1 MTYTLLIALLNYT
14 TMPMTIQSVHPVHK
28 FEFILFGRN
37 VNPVTESLSFSDVTI
52 QCVTEVKLLG
62 VTLDYKLTFSSH
74 INNLASKAG
83 AQLCALNR
91 IERYL
96 GKDARLTL
104 AKTFILSHFRYCPI
118 IWHFCGKVNANKFE
132 NIQKRTLSIALGN
145 FHQDY
150 DSLLCSANLTTLDI
164 IRQKCIILEVFKS
177 IKSILHI

>member
-1 MTYTLLIALLNYT
+1 
-14 TMPMTIQSVHPVHK
+14 MPMTIQSVHPVHK

-37 VNPVTESLSFSDVTI
+37 VNPVTESLSFSDQVTI

-91 IERYL
+91 IKRYL

-104 AKTFILSHFRYCPI
+104 AKTLILSHFRYCPI